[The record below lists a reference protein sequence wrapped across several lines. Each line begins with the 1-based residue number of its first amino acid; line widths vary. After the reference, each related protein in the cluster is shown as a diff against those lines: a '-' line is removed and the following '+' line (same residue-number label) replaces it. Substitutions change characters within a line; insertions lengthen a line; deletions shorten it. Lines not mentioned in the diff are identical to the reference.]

1 MVVGVC
7 TLELSMPGTASLKD
21 KRQIVKSLIARL
33 RNEFNISVAEVG
45 AQDQWQWAVIGVTC
59 VSGDRDY
66 AQGLLSRVVSWV
78 ENSRLDCDLAD
89 YAVEFL

>member
-21 KRQIVKSLIARL
+21 KRQIVKSVIARL

-59 VSGDRDY
+59 VSSDRDY
-66 AQGLLSRVVSWV
+66 AQGLLSRVVNWV
-78 ENSRLDCDLAD
+78 DNSRLDCDLAD
-89 YAVEFL
+89 YQVQIL